1 MNVYLLDVEDVL
13 IAPYTKDLRKDY
25 LLDVEDVL
33 IASYTKDLIKF
44 SFCIFKI
51 QQSL

>member
-13 IAPYTKDLRKDY
+13 IAPYTKDLMNVY

-33 IASYTKDLIKF
+33 IAPYSENLMKF